1 MTTAL
6 DMLTGWPSQLDEL
19 FGRISGEFARAEPRR
34 QARKYLEGLLGGAK
48 RKNGWQLAE
57 QIGDARPWRTQR
69 VLSHVLWDQD
79 RVRDVCR
86 AYIVEQLGRDGVLI
100 VDETGF
106 LKKGEHSVGV
116 ARQYSG
122 TAGRIDNCQVGV
134 FLAYATERGHAL
146 IDRRLYLP
154 EDWLDDEHRR
164 EGRIPADVAFATKPA
179 MARAMIAQAL
189 DAGVPCGWV
198 AADALYGSDKSL
210 RVLLEQRAVPY
221 VLAVRGNEVLNVL
234 TAEREFLHLKASA
247 LADLVPEDGWKRLSA
262 GVGAKGQRYYDWAR
276 LRLFR
281 LQEPLW
287 DHWLLIR
294 RNRKNHADKA
304 YYVTFGPM
312 ETTLADLVRVAG
324 RRWAIEECFEIAKQ
338 DCGLADYEVRS
349 WHGWYRHIT
358 LAMLALAFLAAM
370 RRRLNVERGA
380 AAVRHSS
387 RLPTAC
393 RRSATSSPP
402 SKGSVHPGSL

>member
-1 MTTAL
+1 MTAAL
-6 DMLTGWPSQLDEL
+6 DVLTGWPARLDEL
-19 FGRISGEFARAEPRR
+19 FGRISSEFARAEPRR

-86 AYIVEQLGRDGVLI
+86 AYVVEQLGRDGVLI

-210 RVLLEQRAVPY
+210 RVLLEQREIPY

-281 LQEPLW
+281 LQEPPW

-358 LAMLALAFLAAM
+358 PSMLALAFLAAM
-370 RRRLNVERGA
+370 RLRLNAERGA
-380 AAVRHSS
+380 AAARHSS